1 MIALLF
7 THDVARITMFI
18 LHGVSRRTLNT
29 GTVLTACLAVT
40 LGVAWSAAAVAQ
52 TTVNW
57 NGSASTDYNDG
68 ANWDGGSVP
77 NGTTNIAQV
86 GAASNNPSFSS
97 GPSVRRLN
105 VNYGGVFNMTG
116 GNYLLSQG
124 SGDTRLSLGANTATG
139 TSTLNV
145 TGGSLQVD
153 GQFFT
158 TDGRSGNNS
167 VAVYNQSA
175 GTLFANATV
184 DNNPIQF
191 STGGSNVGYRTLFN
205 ITGGTTVSS
214 AAISMGQSASNGNA
228 AFATGTISGG
238 VLMATRFFAAGSPGD
253 IGQDD
258 RGTLRFSGGGFQFS
272 GGQMIGT
279 DLSARDGFRQ
289 GTTHT
294 AQIAPLIAS
303 GTVGIQYAGG
313 MMQIYTDRNEGVIYY
328 VQTDAPDPSVAYTQA
343 DINRGAKRG
352 FVDVGPETGAAWT
365 SLANTAIKVNMSTG
379 VSPARLDTLVTK
391 VATVA
396 AFDVADFNTD
406 GVVDQGDY
414 VYWQSQNGLTY
425 SGAAPIDWATVNA
438 NGLSYWGAD
447 GNGDS
452 KVDAVDLAVWQARVG
467 QRRTDGAF
475 QFAKDQTMNVASGTV
490 SQSDPGFTVGS
501 DVSNMNLTVFSPM
514 NTKTFT
520 KTGAGEFVLSG
531 SNSWTYSTT
540 VSQGTLRVSGSQAFV
555 NWSGTT
561 TVQPG
566 ATLRVDPGANVI
578 ASRVSV
584 NGTLDGTGAT
594 IKADPNSGIKEL
606 VIGAA
611 GSVVGSPAVVVSNTG
626 SVALSGS
633 SPVQVTFSSLNV
645 DQASGGKVDLGRGL
659 INIASGSA
667 ADLVAD
673 ILAGR
678 GDGSWNGTSGITSS
692 AAESSGGF
700 RTVGWLDNGDGS
712 LTVAYAAGGDTN
724 LDWTV
729 DILDGANFLSAG
741 KFDTGNPATW
751 NQGDFTYDG
760 VVDILDAA
768 DFLATG
774 LFDAGTYN
782 APVSSISAVPEPTS
796 TGVVVG
802 MAGLLLGWRL
812 RRRTA

>member
-1 MIALLF
+1 
-7 THDVARITMFI
+7 MFVF
-18 LHGVSRRTLNT
+18 HGVTRRTLNT

-57 NGSASTDYNDG
+57 NGSVSTDYNDG
-68 ANWDGGSVP
+68 ANWDGGAVP

-97 GPSVRRLN
+97 GPDVRRLN

-124 SGDTRLSLGANTATG
+124 SGDTRLSLGADSATG

-153 GQFFT
+153 GEFYT

-175 GTLFANATV
+175 GRLFANATV
-184 DNNPIQF
+184 NNNSIQF
-191 STGGSNVGYRTLFN
+191 STGGGNVGYRTLFN

-238 VLMATRFFAAGSPGD
+238 VLMATRFFAVATPAD
-253 IGQDD
+253 PAQDD
-258 RGTLRFSGGGFQFS
+258 RGTLRFQGGGFQFS

-313 MMQIYTDRNEGVIYY
+313 MMQVYTDRNEGTIYF
-328 VQTDAPDPSVAYTQA
+328 VQTDAPDPSVAYTSA
-343 DINRGAKRG
+343 DWNRGAKRG

-365 SLANTAIKVNMSTG
+365 SLANTAIKVSMSTG

-396 AFDVADFNTD
+396 AFDVADYNTD
-406 GVVDQGDY
+406 GLVDQGDY

-425 SGAAPIDWATVNA
+425 CGALPIDWATVAA
-438 NGLSYWGAD
+438 NDLKFWGAD
-447 GNGDS
+447 GNGDA
-452 KVDAVDLAVWQARVG
+452 KVDSADLAVWQARVG

-490 SQSDPGFTVGS
+490 SQSDSGFTVGS
-501 DVSNMNLTVFSPM
+501 NVSNMNLTVFSPM
-514 NTKTFT
+514 NTKAFT
-520 KTGAGEFVLSG
+520 KTGGGEFVLSG

-540 VSQGTLRVSGSQAFV
+540 VSEGTLRVSGSQAFV

-578 ASRVSV
+578 ASQVSV

-594 IKADPNSGIKEL
+594 IKADSNSGIKSL

-626 SVALSGS
+626 SVNLSNS
-633 SPVQVTFSSLNV
+633 TPQTVNVQSLTV
-645 DQASGGKVDLGRGL
+645 DTATGGKVDMGRGL

-667 ADLVAD
+667 VDLVAD
-673 ILAGR
+673 IVAGR
-678 GDGSWNGTSGITSS
+678 AGGTWTGTSGITSS
-692 AAESSGGF
+692 AAAASGGT
-700 RTVGWLDNGDGS
+700 RTVGWLENGDGS
-712 LTVAYAAGGDTN
+712 LAVAYAAAGDTN
-724 LDWTV
+724 LDWMV
-729 DILDGANFLSAG
+729 DVLDVANFLSAG
-741 KFDTGNPATW
+741 KFDTASPATW

-760 VVDILDAA
+760 IVDILDVN
-768 DFLATG
+768 DFLSTG
-774 LFDAGTYN
+774 LFNAGTYN

-796 TGVVVG
+796 TGVIVG